1 MAHIK
6 LGAKLFEDTSATIA
20 AKTFMNVQ
28 VFFIMTFLDMSIRV
42 VY

>member
-6 LGAKLFEDTSATIA
+6 LGTELFEDTSAAIA
-20 AKTFMNVQ
+20 AKPFVNVQ
-28 VFFIMTFLDMSIRV
+28 VLSFMTFLDMSIRV